1 MSHVL
6 FPFTSRGN
14 AWMLNIH
21 EITFLN
27 IYEIT
32 SSRSDAKYLNMA
44 ERLKY
49 FKVQSQHS
57 LSQKQHMISNRIH
70 DNREIANKW
79 SEGKIEACNKVFAK
93 ILILESETNQ
103 SGLVVAHCNA
113 TNPDNACKKS
123 QDRKI
128 REKKWNLFVLKQTY
142 SRGCII
148 CKMCPEAFL
157 HRMKNEQRKRNPDTV
172 DA

>member
-6 FPFTSRGN
+6 FPFTSQGN

-70 DNREIANKW
+70 DKW

-93 ILILESETNQ
+93 ILVLESEMNHP
-103 SGLVVAHCNA
+103 GLVLAHCNA

-123 QDRKI
+123 QDQRI

-148 CKMCPEAFL
+148 YKI
-157 HRMKNEQRKRNPDTV
+157 
-172 DA
+172 